1 VPTISNSNPFENN
14 EQFFIL
20 PPTAE
25 EILADNSSNHQLGLS
40 IIPSS
45 DNKSSFDMFSNEQY
59 SPLQA
64 IIKKREEEIAAKDV
78 EEKKKIEKLR
88 QEAKSDLENWYNDRQ
103 RQMEQ
108 KRQTMKKEE
117 NDMHTKALEKSS
129 KEACDWSKVIRLLDF
144 TDGTQLTKSKRDL
157 TRMKTC
163 IFNAKRIN
171 DKKNN
176 KK

>member
-1 VPTISNSNPFENN
+1 
-14 EQFFIL
+14 L

-40 IIPSS
+40 TIPSS